1 MIGAQSMAP
10 AAPKF
15 VSWIDQRVVRIAG
28 AIAFLR
34 TLGILVSVVDRDAQV
49 RRYWVTGRKYRQ
61 LAEDVIDLAIA
72 KGWADL

>member
-15 VSWIDQRVVRIAG
+15 VSWVDRRHVRVAS

-34 TLGILVSVVDRDAQV
+34 ARGILVTVVDRDAQV
-49 RRYWVTGRKYRQ
+49 RQYLVTGRRYRQ

-72 KGWADL
+72 KGWSE